1 MKLGKL
7 FKGVVEIAVLPVV
20 AGVELIATCGVV
32 AVMEK
37 DLSPT
42 VKLLRDIEKNLD
54 QATEK

>member
-7 FKGVVEIAVLPVV
+7 FKGVIEIAALPVV
-20 AGVELIATCGVV
+20 AAVELVATCGVV

-54 QATEK
+54 EVTED